1 MLSARGRMQERQQ
14 ARNADLVGQAL
25 AAAAALG
32 PGPENF
38 MRAAARQLGLTG
50 RGYDRVLR
58 VARTVADLAGAP
70 QITESHL
77 AEALTFRP
85 RDLS

>member
-1 MLSARGRMQERQQ
+1 
-14 ARNADLVGQAL
+14 
-25 AAAAALG
+25 
-32 PGPENF
+32 